1 MINPEWESQNIDIC
15 KDAKKT
21 FTDSISV
28 INIGFGALEGKIKE
42 VKDMSHLS
50 EYILSTSPNLRGG
63 ETVQDF
69 TFLSEDYAPK
79 VGLKIPGKNKTD
91 MQNTYRSINALV
103 QECIIYED

>member
-1 MINPEWESQNIDIC
+1 
-15 KDAKKT
+15 
-21 FTDSISV
+21 
-28 INIGFGALEGKIKE
+28 
-42 VKDMSHLS
+42 MSHLS